1 MMQPG
6 MMQPGM
12 QPGMMPPPGQ
22 PMPGMYPPQQP
33 GMMQP
38 GMMQPGMMPPGGGMY
53 APKKR
58 DRKKIIKDIDSELLS
73 SKKAKLIYKK
83 QVERNNDA

>member
-1 MMQPG
+1 
-6 MMQPGM
+6 
-12 QPGMMPPPGQ
+12 MPAPNWRWSSWINNS
-22 PMPGMYPPQQP
+22 
-33 GMMQP
+33 
-38 GMMQPGMMPPGGGMY
+38 
-53 APKKR
+53 PKKR